1 MPQTT
6 VAPACAIPGYLEARE
21 GRLFIDGADSAA
33 LAREFDTPLFVF
45 SERRVRSNVG
55 RLQAAAERVG
65 HPVRFFYASKANS
78 TMGLL
83 SVVRDAGADC
93 EVNSGGE
100 LFKALRAGFRPD
112 QIVFNGTSKT
122 PQEIDEAVA
131 AGIYSINAD
140 SVYEIE
146 LLKHAR

>member
-6 VAPACAIPGYLEARE
+6 VAPAWAIPGYLEARE

-33 LAREFDTPLFVF
+33 LARDFGSPLFVF

-55 RLQAAAERVG
+55 RLKAAAADVS

-83 SVVRDAGADC
+83 AVVREAGIDC

-100 LFKALRAGFRPD
+100 LFKALRAGFRAD
-112 QIVFNGTSKT
+112 QIIFNGTSKT
-122 PQEIDEAVA
+122 EREVDEAIG
-131 AGIYSINAD
+131 AGIYSINVD
-140 SVYEIE
+140 SVYEI
-146 LLKHAR
+146 

>member
-1 MPQTT
+1 MSQTT
-6 VAPACAIPGYLEARE
+6 VAPAWAIPGYLEARE
-21 GRLFIDGADSAA
+21 GRLFIDGADSGL

-45 SERRVRSNVG
+45 SERRVRSNVN
-55 RLQAAAERVG
+55 RLQQAARGVG

-83 SVVRDAGADC
+83 GVVRDSGIDI

-112 QIVFNGTSKT
+112 QIIFNGTSKSD
-122 PQEIDEAVA
+122 DELDDAVR
-131 AGIYSINAD
+131 AGIYAINVD
-140 SVYEIE
+140 SMYEIDLVE
-146 LLKHAR
+146 Q